1 MSPLQVQY
9 KLPNMASSIT
19 ILVRKM
25 KSSRL

>member
-1 MSPLQVQY
+1 
-9 KLPNMASSIT
+9 MASSIT